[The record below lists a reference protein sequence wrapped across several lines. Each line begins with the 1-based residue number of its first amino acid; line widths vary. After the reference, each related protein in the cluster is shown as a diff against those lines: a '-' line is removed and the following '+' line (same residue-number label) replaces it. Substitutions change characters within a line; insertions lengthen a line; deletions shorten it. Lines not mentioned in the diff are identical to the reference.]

1 MTTYTPGGVVCM
13 GQTPANVVERLTIAA
28 RRASEARVDDV
39 RAEVDAARSAAR
51 GSLDRD
57 DAVLAGTLLAVA
69 YLNGG
74 MFTDARRE
82 LDVVRP
88 LLPNTSPVRQA
99 RFSIIDSHLKHTH
112 GDDDQAIKGLI
123 TALATLGADPEPS
136 EELALVLGN
145 CSISLASVQLF
156 ALSVETGQT
165 AINAALAANI
175 RPARFQFQTGY
186 AYLQWA
192 VRILHLRETAEARE
206 HFRSAAAML
215 EVALRDAPDL
225 GPLFTALGH
234 SYLSLCYSR
243 LGQPDAARAMVAA
256 GRAIPTAWSYVSAR
270 MLAHAEGASLIAS
283 GWYAQAAE
291 LLEDTWRDAIRQ
303 PKAALVEDIA
313 FLLAE
318 AAEAVGDLREALR
331 WYSEV
336 HRRYGRAEYAV
347 ANARA
352 DAAQLRVAQ
361 EGLLQRSRQLEWD
374 SRADPLTGV
383 ANRRAMDEALARR
396 FTQSWP
402 TEQPLSVIVVDVD
415 HFKAINDDRGHLVG
429 DEVLRQVARL
439 LRQQVREG
447 DLCARYGGD
456 EFVLVLTADENSSRA
471 VAQRAAADIA
481 RYPWPTVAGGLNVT
495 VTCGVAQ
502 RRAEHTPH
510 TLFSTADGDLLAAK
524 RARGRPQTAAAM

>member
-1 MTTYTPGGVVCM
+1 M
-13 GQTPANVVERLTIAA
+13 GLTPANVVERLVIAA

-39 RAEVDAARSAAR
+39 RAEVDAARTAAA
-51 GSLDRD
+51 GTLGRD

-74 MFTDARRE
+74 MFDEARRE
-82 LDVVRP
+82 LDIVRP
-88 LLPNTSPVRQA
+88 LLPNTGPVRQA
-99 RFSIIDSHLKHTH
+99 RFTIIDSHLKHTH

-123 TALATLGADPEPS
+123 TALATLGADPEPN

-156 ALSVETGQT
+156 SLSVDTGQT
-165 AINAALAANI
+165 AINAAVGAGV

-192 VRILHLRETAEARE
+192 VRMLHLRETAEARE
-206 HFRSAAAML
+206 HFQSAAAML
-215 EVALRDAPDL
+215 EVALRDPADL
-225 GPLFTALGH
+225 GPLFAALGH

-243 LGQPDAARAMVAA
+243 LGQPEAARATVAA
-256 GRAIPTAWSYVSAR
+256 GRTIPTAWSYVSAR
-270 MLAHAEGASLIAS
+270 MLAHAEGAALIAS
-283 GWYAQAAE
+283 GWYAQATE
-291 LLEDTWRDAIRQ
+291 LLEEAWREATKQ
-303 PKAALVEDIA
+303 SKAALVEDIA

-318 AAEAVGDLREALR
+318 SAEAAGDLPEALR
-331 WYSEV
+331 WYTEV

-361 EGLLQRSRQLEWD
+361 EGLLLRSRQLEWD

-383 ANRRAMDEALARR
+383 ANRRAMDETLARR
-396 FTQSWP
+396 FIEPWP
-402 TEQPLSVIVVDVD
+402 GDGPLSVIVVDVD
-415 HFKAINDDRGHLVG
+415 HFKAINDERGHLVG

-439 LRQQVREG
+439 LRQQVRGG

-456 EFVLVLTADENSSRA
+456 EFVLVLTADENSARA
-471 VAQRAAADIA
+471 VAQRAASDVA
-481 RYPWPTVAGGLNVT
+481 RYPWAQVSAGLDVS

-502 RRAEHTPH
+502 RQLEHTPH
-510 TLFSTADGDLLAAK
+510 SLFSTADGDLLAAK
-524 RARGRPQTAAAM
+524 RSRGHPQTAAAM